1 MGKAAIGGHQ
11 TEVWVMSRFIRPGP
25 GWDSDPRVPRA
36 ADAADREV
44 ITAAA
49 DWLRSNGPTRPTPG
63 SRERAGPGW
72 PPPLRRSS
80 PFTLSGSE
88 QDPGQ
93 LLVGV
98 VLQ

>member
-1 MGKAAIGGHQ
+1 
-11 TEVWVMSRFIRPGP
+11 MSRFIRPGP
-25 GWDSDPRVPRA
+25 GGPDVRVPRT

-49 DWLRSNGPTRPTPG
+49 DWLRSNGRPTPD

-80 PFTLSGSE
+80 PLALSGSE

-98 VLQ
+98 VLQREL